1 MKRFS
6 SPLTYNFQ
14 SGIFDI
20 DRFLDETKSK
30 SNNNNSSTTIS
41 DNNNNN
47 NKSSLK
53 WIPYNE
59 FSNIKEIGKGG
70 FGVVYEAIWHDAP
83 EQKIDLIW
91 NKKRV
96 ALKVLRYSTNDDQ
109 STDFLN
115 EVNLIYIYIS
125 FIISLFSL
133 FSLSHFLF
141 LSFHN
146 VILAEITL
154 SMYGFREGS
163 SMLWNKSR
171 TSNK

>member
-6 SPLTYNFQ
+6 SPITYSSKIKQ
-14 SGIFDI
+14 SGRFDI

-30 SNNNNSSTTIS
+30 SNNNNSSTATIS
-41 DNNNNN
+41 DN

-70 FGVVYEAIWHDAP
+70 FGIVYEAIWHDAP

-96 ALKVLRYSTNDDQ
+96 ALKVLRNSASDDQ

-115 EVNLIYIYIS
+115 EVN
-125 FIISLFSL
+125 
-133 FSLSHFLF
+133 
-141 LSFHN
+141 
-146 VILAEITL
+146 VK
-154 SMYGFREGS
+154 
-163 SMLWNKSR
+163 NKR
-171 TSNK
+171 

>member
-6 SPLTYNFQ
+6 SPLTYNSQ
-14 SGIFDI
+14 SGRLDI

-30 SNNNNSSTTIS
+30 SNNNNSSSTTTIS
-41 DNNNNN
+41 DNNNN
-47 NKSSLK
+47 KSPLK

-70 FGVVYEAIWHDAP
+70 FGIVYEAIWHDAP

-96 ALKVLRYSTNDDQ
+96 ALKILNNSANDDQ

-115 EVNLIYIYIS
+115 EVN
-125 FIISLFSL
+125 
-133 FSLSHFLF
+133 
-141 LSFHN
+141 
-146 VILAEITL
+146 VE
-154 SMYGFREGS
+154 
-163 SMLWNKSR
+163 K
-171 TSNK
+171 K